1 MNRVRVYS
9 DCEIQKLLQ
18 NPNVVRIKNK
28 KQIVYSNSFKL
39 WAVNEILKHPC
50 KTSRQIFEEAGF
62 DMNILSADTPSR
74 RILEWTRLYNR
85 FGEKYFDEEN
95 KYTFGTECKKESVKK
110 EEHQEKTD
118 DIEIICSDDDCVVI
132 VICDEETDC

>member
-50 KTSRQIFEEAGF
+50 KTSRQVFEEAGF

-74 RILEWTRLYNR
+74 RILEWTSILMRIINIRLVLNAKKKVLKKKNNKRKLMILRLY
-85 FGEKYFDEEN
+85 
-95 KYTFGTECKKESVKK
+95 
-110 EEHQEKTD
+110 
-118 DIEIICSDDDCVVI
+118 VVMMI
-132 VICDEETDC
+132 ALL

>member
-9 DCEIQKLLQ
+9 DCEIEKLLK

-28 KQIVYSNSFKL
+28 KQIVYNSSFKY
-39 WAVNEILKHPC
+39 WAVMEKINNPD

-62 DMNILSADTPSR
+62 DMSILSDETPIR
-74 RILEWTRLYNR
+74 RLVDWTKLYNK
-85 FGEKYFDEEN
+85 FGKKYFIDDN
-95 KYTFGTECKKESVKK
+95 KYTFSSECKNKK
-110 EEHQEKTD
+110 EVNND
-118 DIEIICSDDDCVVI
+118 AINIICSDNDCIVI